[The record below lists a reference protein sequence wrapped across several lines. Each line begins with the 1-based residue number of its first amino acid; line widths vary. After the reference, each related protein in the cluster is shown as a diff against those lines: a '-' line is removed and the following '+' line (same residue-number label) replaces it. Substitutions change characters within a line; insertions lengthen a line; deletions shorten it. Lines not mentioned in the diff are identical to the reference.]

1 MRFDDW
7 TKEEKLELDLEYQR
21 LFGGQIRVMK
31 TLFKSKSDPILL
43 SELLDNVSYN
53 VYQSMEENDLIQ
65 TEALIE
71 RMFLSTLSYDVLLYK
86 ESILNEIY
94 VDLYFYNDYETLE
107 YTEIRIKNVYDMRK
121 LLEMILHIGT
131 TYDKLTKGNTD
142 AVEHISEYHLLDGFE
157 TEFELT
163 NLDDPYKKFRN

>member
-1 MRFDDW
+1 MRFDEW
-7 TKEEKLELDLEYQR
+7 TQEEKLELDLEYQR

-31 TLFKSKSDPILL
+31 TLFKTKSDAILL
-43 SELLDNVSYN
+43 SELLDSDSYN
-53 VYQSMEENDLIQ
+53 LYQAIESKELIQ
-65 TEALIE
+65 IEALIE
-71 RMFLSTLSYDVLLYK
+71 RMFLSTLAYDVLLYR
-86 ESILNEIY
+86 EDILNEIY

-107 YTEIRIKNVYDMRK
+107 FIEIRIKNVYDMRK

-157 TEFELT
+157 SEFDIM
-163 NLDDPYKKFRN
+163 NLEESLKKYRN

>member
-1 MRFDDW
+1 MRFDEW
-7 TKEEKLELDLEYQR
+7 TQEEKLELDLEYQR

-31 TLFKSKSDPILL
+31 TLFKTKSDAILL
-43 SELLDNVSYN
+43 SELLDSVSYN
-53 VYQSMEENDLIQ
+53 LYQAIESKELIQ
-65 TEALIE
+65 IEALIE
-71 RMFLSTLSYDVLLYK
+71 RMFLSTLAYDVLLYR
-86 ESILNEIY
+86 EDILNEIY

-107 YTEIRIKNVYDMRK
+107 FIEIRIKNVYDMRK

-157 TEFELT
+157 SEFDIM
-163 NLDDPYKKFRN
+163 NLEESFKKYRN

>member
-1 MRFDDW
+1 MRFDEW
-7 TKEEKLELDLEYQR
+7 TQEEKLELDLEYQR

-31 TLFKSKSDPILL
+31 TLFKTKSDAILL
-43 SELLDNVSYN
+43 SELLDSVSYN
-53 VYQSMEENDLIQ
+53 LYQAIESKELIQ
-65 TEALIE
+65 IEALIE
-71 RMFLSTLSYDVLLYK
+71 RMFLSTLAYDVLLYR
-86 ESILNEIY
+86 EDILNEIY

-107 YTEIRIKNVYDMRK
+107 FIEIRIKNVYDMRK

-157 TEFELT
+157 SEFDIM
-163 NLDDPYKKFRN
+163 NLEESLKKYRN

>member
-7 TKEEKLELDLEYQR
+7 TKEEKLELDIEYQR

-43 SELLDNVSYN
+43 SELLDSVSYN
-53 VYQSMEENDLIQ
+53 IYQAMEEKDLLQ

-86 ESILNEIY
+86 DPILNEIY

-121 LLEMILHIGT
+121 LLENDT
-131 TYDKLTKGNTD
+131 Q
-142 AVEHISEYHLLDGFE
+142 
-157 TEFELT
+157 
-163 NLDDPYKKFRN
+163 KKIK